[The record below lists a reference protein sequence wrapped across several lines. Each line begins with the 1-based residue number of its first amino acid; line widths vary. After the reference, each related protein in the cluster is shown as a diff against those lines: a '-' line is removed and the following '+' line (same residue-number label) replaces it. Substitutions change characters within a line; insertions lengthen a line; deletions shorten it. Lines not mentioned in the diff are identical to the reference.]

1 MENGVAISAI
11 SSNYIFSYSYQNIK
25 TLIDREQGLEVNLL
39 DSQPYES
46 NRKIR

>member
-25 TLIDREQGLEVNLL
+25 TLIDRSKGLK
-39 DSQPYES
+39 SIY
-46 NRKIR
+46 